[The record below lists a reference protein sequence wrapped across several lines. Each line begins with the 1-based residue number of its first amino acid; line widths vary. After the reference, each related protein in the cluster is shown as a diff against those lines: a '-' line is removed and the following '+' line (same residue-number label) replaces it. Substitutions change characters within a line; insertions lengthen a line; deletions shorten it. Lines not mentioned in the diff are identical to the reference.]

1 MLNNASLVY
10 IALELVI
17 AFLAVTGNMLVC
29 WAVCLNSTL
38 QSITNYFVV
47 SLAVADIAVGL
58 LAIPFAITIST
69 GFCAN
74 FHGCLFIACFVLVLT
89 QSSIF
94 SLLAIAV
101 DRYIAI
107 KCPLR
112 YNSLVTSGRA
122 KGIIAVCWVLS
133 VGIGLT
139 PMLGWNRGVN
149 GTNSSSCPEG
159 MTECL
164 FEGVV
169 TLEYM
174 VYFNFFG
181 CVLVPLLAM
190 LVIYA
195 RIFMAARHQLRL
207 MDLKLAHMHAPG
219 ACSSSTSSRSTLQ
232 KEVHAAKS
240 LAIIVGLFALCWLP
254 LHIINCFNLFCQ
266 DCGRPHVWV
275 MNIAIILSHAN
286 SVVNPFIYAYRIR
299 EFRHTFRRI
308 LRKHILGH
316 REGHGA
322 GGGGGRGLGSSSSIT
337 RASTRI
343 SMVDSSCGTMGNN
356 YSLEPSPK
364 LSPART
370 PIEIHRAGKEAYS
383 DSCRWSPP
391 QSDPA
396 PISSI
401 ENGHNKGDVPVS
413 PRQQQCI
420 MGCADQSGVETTKE
434 LMEVKDSGNIS
445 FVHVRPLSPTLTS
458 PNHSVELTEVS

>member
-1 MLNNASLVY
+1 M
-10 IALELVI
+10 
-17 AFLAVTGNMLVC
+17 
-29 WAVCLNSTL
+29 CLTDSP
-38 QSITNYFVV
+38 
-47 SLAVADIAVGL
+47 L
-58 LAIPFAITIST
+58 LYYS
-69 GFCAN
+69 
-74 FHGCLFIACFVLVLT
+74 H
-89 QSSIF
+89 
-94 SLLAIAV
+94 
-101 DRYIAI
+101 
-107 KCPLR
+107 R
-112 YNSLVTSGRA
+112 YNSLVTGQRA

-133 VGIGLT
+133 IIIGLT
-139 PMLGWNRGVN
+139 PMLGWNKSTERP
-149 GTNSSSCPEG
+149 NSTCPPG
-159 MTECL
+159 LMECL
-164 FEGVV
+164 FEDVV
-169 TLEYM
+169 VMDYM
-174 VYFNFFG
+174 VYFNFFA
-181 CVLVPLLAM
+181 CVLMPLLLM
-190 LVIYA
+190 LVIYL
-195 RIFMAARHQLRL
+195 RIFMAARHQLKL
-207 MDLKLAHMHAPG
+207 IELKAVHGGKSH
-219 ACSSSTSSRSTLQ
+219 STLQ
-232 KEVHAAKS
+232 KEVQAAKS
-240 LAIIVGLFALCWLP
+240 LAIIVGLFAICWLP
-254 LHIINCFNLFCQ
+254 LHIINCFTLFCPQ
-266 DCGRPHVWV
+266 CARPPLWIIYV
-275 MNIAIILSHAN
+275 AIILSHGN

-383 DSCRWSPP
+383 DSCQWSPP